1 MSPWHQRN
9 GLWNTVSVSYDRN
22 FFVALR
28 FLINIVIFV
37 HILLFS
43 LQKCSLF
50 NEYTSM
56 VTFVTSTLVD
66 RYLFLNIVLVMIQE
80 IGLIYIVKNI
90 EQFNH
95 FKIRIFNKCIPF
107 K

>member
-1 MSPWHQRN
+1 
-9 GLWNTVSVSYDRN
+9 
-22 FFVALR
+22 
-28 FLINIVIFV
+28 
-37 HILLFS
+37 
-43 LQKCSLF
+43 
-50 NEYTSM
+50 M
-56 VTFVTSTLVD
+56 VTFITSTLVD

-95 FKIRIFNKCIPF
+95 FKIQIFNKCILF